1 MGRITSK
8 VWTIISMFKYHIVV
22 VLGIAIV
29 CFLDENSIM
38 KYMKYKYQIEELKT
52 EIDKYRQRYN
62 RDVKLYNTID
72 KDPAVM
78 SKIARERYFMKN
90 DDEDIFVLS
99 DDEMQ
104 SEKIDAYEKVE
115 QD

>member
-1 MGRITSK
+1 M
-8 VWTIISMFKYHIVV
+8 V

-72 KDPAVM
+72 KDPSVM
-78 SKIARERYFMKN
+78 AKIARERYFMKN

>member
-1 MGRITSK
+1 MAR
-8 VWTIISMFKYHIVV
+8 
-22 VLGIAIV
+22 
-29 CFLDENSIM
+29 
-38 KYMKYKYQIEELKT
+38 
-52 EIDKYRQRYN
+52 
-62 RDVKLYNTID
+62 
-72 KDPAVM
+72 
-78 SKIARERYFMKN
+78 IARERYFMKN